1 MKFNLLKIL
10 LNMKKKNNLII
21 KFYDYI
27 RITICPFDIIFE
39 NIPKNSKILEIGCG
53 KGVLYRNFLINKNF
67 SFFKGVD
74 VDKNSISF
82 LNYYNKDNVK
92 FRNKGLE
99 DILIEINK
107 FNCVLLVD
115 VLHHIK
121 KNFQE
126 KAIRTIIDNL
136 EDGSVFIYKDISNK
150 NKLKGLLNYLH
161 DLILNKDFIN
171 YYKTSK
177 IIEYLNQ
184 NNGKYKYTYFTITKF
199 WYDHDFL
206 IIQK

>member
-1 MKFNLLKIL
+1 MKN
-10 LNMKKKNNLII
+10 KNNFTI
-21 KFYDYI
+21 KFYDYVI
-27 RITICPFDIIFE
+27 KKICPFDVIFD
-39 NIPKNSKILEIGCG
+39 NIPKYSKILEIGCG
-53 KGVLYRNFLINKNF
+53 KGVLYRNFLINKKF

-74 VDKNSISF
+74 IDYNSINY
-82 LNYYNKDNVK
+82 LNHYNKDNVK
-92 FRNKGLE
+92 FIKKGVQ
-99 DILIEINK
+99 DVFIEINK
-107 FNCVLLVD
+107 YNCVLLVD

-121 KNFQE
+121 KNYQE
-126 KAIRTIIDNL
+126 EAIRTIIDNL

-171 YYKTSK
+171 YYKTSR

-184 NNGKYKYTYFTITKF
+184 KNGKYKYTHFVIKKF

-206 IIQK
+206 IIKK